1 MITNLIYLIQ
11 KFDFYGGGECVE
23 ISKGKYEYPLSF
35 NEKIEKVKRIIK
47 SKK

>member
-11 KFDFYGGGECVE
+11 NFSLYGGGECIE
-23 ISKGKYEYPLSF
+23 ISKGKYEYPQTLK
-35 NEKIEKVKRIIK
+35 EKLEKVKRIIK